1 LRPFLFIFLFLFQR
15 IYAQEY
21 KYLIHFKDKNNNGF
35 SLSDPGAFLSYKS
48 IQRRTKQ
55 NIKIDSTDL
64 PITASYIDSLS
75 MLPTLRIL
83 NKSRWFNQILIS
95 LSDTSVLQQVFQ
107 YSFILSSEP
116 VNNDSRK
123 KMPESK
129 SVNQHTATT
138 GNSTISALS
147 YFSSL
152 GSDTINYGASQG
164 QIYIHHGDYLHKMGF
179 HGEGMTIALLDDG
192 FNNYLDN
199 PAFDSLRNDNRILG
213 TYDFVN
219 LKVSVNEEDQHGAD
233 CFSIIAANMPGTM
246 VGTAPGSN
254 YWLFKTE
261 DINSET
267 PVEEQNWVAAAEFA
281 DSAGVDLISTS
292 LGYGYFDDTVYNL
305 DYVKRNGHTA
315 LISRAANL
323 AVAKGMIVTASAGN
337 SGGLTDEEKYILCPA
352 DGDSVYAV
360 GSVDINGLIAYSS
373 SWGPNSSGQIKP
385 DGVSVGAGAFYVAP
399 NGIVNSGS
407 GTSFSNP
414 NLAGLIAC
422 LWQAFPEFVSHDILD
437 AVRRS
442 SNLYTDPNNR
452 YGYGLPDFEKA
463 FAILQDKQLNSY
475 SQLLGNDWIHVF
487 PVPFHQSFSL
497 LIRPTISGKASLQL
511 LDVSGKIIVKQTIVI
526 TASQLQLR
534 EFEVSEPLS
543 TGVYFIRY
551 VDQKE
556 SRTLKLL
563 KN

>member
-1 LRPFLFIFLFLFQR
+1 LRLFLFIFLFVFQR
-15 IYAQEY
+15 IYAQDY
-21 KYLIHFKDKNNNGF
+21 KYLIHLKDKNNNGF
-35 SLSDPGAFLSYKS
+35 SLSDPDAFLSYKS
-48 IQRRTKQ
+48 IQRRFKQ

-64 PITASYIDSLS
+64 PITAAYIDSLLT
-75 MLPTLRIL
+75 LPTLRIL

-107 YSFILSSEP
+107 FSFISSSEP
-116 VNNDSRK
+116 VNNSRRK
-123 KMPESK
+123 KMPESI
-129 SVNQHTATT
+129 SVNQHTASN
-138 GNSTISALS
+138 GNSSISTAS
-147 YFSSL
+147 YFSYV
-152 GSDTINYGASQG
+152 GSDTINYGASLR
-164 QIYIHHGDYLHKMGF
+164 QISVHHGEYLHEQGF

-192 FNNYLDN
+192 FNNYLTN
-199 PAFDSLRNDNRILG
+199 PAFDSIRNDNRILG

-246 VGTAPGSN
+246 VGTAPEAS

-292 LGYGYFDDTVYNL
+292 LGYGYFDDTLYNL

-323 AVAKGMIVTASAGN
+323 AVTKGMIVTASAGN
-337 SGGLTDEEKYILCPA
+337 SGGLTNEEKYILCPA

-399 NGIVNSGS
+399 DGIVNSGS

-442 SNLYTDPNNR
+442 SNLFIDPNNR

-463 FAILQDKQLNSY
+463 YTILQDKKLAFYNQI
-475 SQLLGNDWIHVF
+475 LGNDWIHVF
-487 PVPFHQSFSL
+487 PVPFLQSFSL
-497 LIRPTISGKASLQL
+497 LIKPSISGMASLQF
-511 LDVSGKIIVKQTIVI
+511 LDVSGKMIMKQSIFI
-526 TASQLQLR
+526 SAGQLQLM
-534 EFEVSEPLS
+534 EFKISQPLAA
-543 TGVYFIRY
+543 GVYFLRY
-551 VDQKE
+551 ADQKE